1 MNYQLIGR
9 FIKDRLKDPSLY
21 WLALIVG
28 TAINCYGHLLVPWMR
43 SGKNPFLLL
52 LHELEIRPFLTI
64 STILITFCFPFGVA
78 LYSSVGTRYK
88 NRRLESIADF
98 PDRNPSPVFR
108 ATRDGK
114 FVEVGAVT
122 SRFFSSYNI
131 ETAYD
136 LIGRENW
143 QKIANKGQNADRFE
157 IDFKPEGAR
166 YLVAHAHTNAD
177 QINVYLTRISR

>member
-1 MNYQLIGR
+1 MNYQLIVR
-9 FIKDRLKDPSLY
+9 FIKEKLNDPALY

-52 LHELEIRPFLTI
+52 LHELDVRPYLTTF
-64 STILITFCFPFGVA
+64 TILITYCFPFGVA

-108 ATRDGK
+108 ATKDGK

-122 SRFFSSYNI
+122 SRFFRSYNI
-131 ETAYD
+131 TTAHD
-136 LIGRENW
+136 LVGKENW
-143 QKIANKGQNADRFE
+143 QKITNKEANADRFE

-166 YLVAHAHTNAD
+166 YLVAHAHTNSD
-177 QINVYLTRISR
+177 QINVYLTRISH